1 MKLSKLL
8 LLGAFALATF
18 SGQVSAEELQQPV
31 IQPIAFT
38 LQDDAAADS
47 EAKKWN
53 IFKRD
58 GKALDISGWTQFGY
72 HDRTNARYLDDP
84 LTPLVDEAGLFNDN
98 PKKGT
103 VHQVWFAFDKAYDAD
118 AEGLGFGYHVD
129 VMFGADALDT
139 AAFGNSAGGWDVES
153 SDPDGTG
160 FGWALP
166 QLYLTT
172 QLNDWE
178 ITVGKF
184 YTIVG
189 YEVVQAPGNFFY
201 SHANTMYNSEPF
213 SHTGILASK
222 TTESGLDL
230 TVGYSSGWDTGFQ
243 SNGSN
248 GILGLGKAIGDNISL
263 NYVTTFGDISG
274 TENGY
279 SHSIVMQ
286 IELGEKMDYVFQSD
300 YVATNERYNIGV
312 NQYVFYTVS
321 EDISVGAR
329 LEWWRQGQDLGPGS
343 EYSFTTGINYKPTSR
358 FDMILRPEVRID
370 WNDASQDTVV
380 IFGMDAIIQY

>member
-1 MKLSKLL
+1 
-8 LLGAFALATF
+8 
-18 SGQVSAEELQQPV
+18 
-31 IQPIAFT
+31 FT

>member
-1 MKLSKLL
+1 MKLSKLV

-58 GKALDISGWTQFGY
+58 DKALDISGWTQFGY
-72 HDRTNARYLDDP
+72 HDHNN
-84 LTPLVDEAGLFNDN
+84 GLFNDN
-98 PKKGT
+98 EKKGT

-118 AEGLGFGYHVD
+118 AEGLGFGYHFD
-129 VMFGADALDT
+129 LMYGADAPDT
-139 AAFGNSAGGWDVES
+139 SAFGQTTGWDVET
-153 SDPDGTG
+153 SDPDGNG
-160 FGWALP
+160 FGWAMP
-166 QLYLTT
+166 QMYLTT
-172 QLNDWE
+172 QLNDWT

-201 SHANTMYNSEPF
+201 SHAKTMYNSEPF
-213 SHTGILASK
+213 THTGILASK
-222 TTESGLDL
+222 TTETGLDL
-230 TVGYSSGWDTGFQ
+230 TAGYSSGWDTGFQ
-243 SNGSN
+243 SHGGN

-263 NYVTTFGDISG
+263 NYVTTFGDISD
-274 TENGY
+274 TESGY
-279 SHSIVMQ
+279 THSVVMQ

-300 YVATNERYNIGV
+300 YVDTNERYHIGV

-329 LEWWRQGQDLGPGS
+329 LEWWRNGTDLGADS
-343 EYSFTTGINYKPTSR
+343 QYSVTSGINYRPTSR

-370 WNDASQDTVV
+370 WDDSSTDTIV

>member
-1 MKLSKLL
+1 MKLSKLV
-8 LLGAFALATF
+8 LLGAFALASF

-58 GKALDISGWTQFGY
+58 DKALDISGWTQFGY
-72 HDRTNARYLDDP
+72 HDHNN
-84 LTPLVDEAGLFNDN
+84 GLFNDN
-98 PKKGT
+98 EKKGT

-118 AEGLGFGYHVD
+118 AEGLGFGYHFDLVY
-129 VMFGADALDT
+129 GADAPDT
-139 AAFGNSAGGWDVES
+139 SAFGQTEGWDVES
-153 SDPDGTG
+153 SDPDGNG
-160 FGWALP
+160 FGWAMP
-166 QLYLTT
+166 QMYLET
-172 QLNDWE
+172 QFKDWT

-201 SHANTMYNSEPF
+201 SHAKTMYNSEPF
-213 SHTGILASK
+213 THTGILASK
-222 TTESGLDL
+222 TTETGLDV
-230 TVGYSSGWDTGFQ
+230 TAGYSSGLDTGFQ
-243 SNGSN
+243 SHGGN

-263 NYVTTFGDISG
+263 NYVTTFGDISD

-279 SHSIVMQ
+279 THSVVMQ

-300 YVATNERYNIGV
+300 YVDTNERYQIGV

-321 EDISVGAR
+321 EDVSVGAR
-329 LEWWRQGQDLGPGS
+329 LEWWRNGNNLGADS
-343 EYSFTTGINYKPTSR
+343 QYSVTSGINYRPTSR
-358 FDMILRPEVRID
+358 FNMILRPEVRID
-370 WNDASQDTVV
+370 WDHTSTDTIV

>member
-1 MKLSKLL
+1 MGDKNMKLSKLS

-18 SGQVSAEELQQPV
+18 GGQVSAEEIQTKV
-31 IQPIAFT
+31 VQPITFT

-58 GKALDISGWTQFGY
+58 DKDLDISGWTQFGY
-72 HDRTNARYLDDP
+72 HDHST
-84 LTPLVDEAGLFNDN
+84 GLFNDN

-118 AEGLGFGYHVD
+118 AEGLGFGYHFD
-129 VMFGADALDT
+129 LLYGADAPNT
-139 AAFGNSAGGWDVES
+139 AAFGNANGGWDNES

-160 FGWALP
+160 FGWAMP
-166 QLYLTT
+166 QMYVET
-172 QLNDWE
+172 QVNDWT
-178 ITVGKF
+178 IIVGKF

-201 SHANTMYNSEPF
+201 SHAKTMNNSEPF
-213 SHTGILASK
+213 THTGILASK

-230 TVGYSSGWDTGFQ
+230 TAGYSSGWDTGFQ

-248 GILGLGKAIGDNISL
+248 GILGLGKAIDDNISL

-279 SHSIVMQ
+279 THSVVMQ
-286 IELGEKMDYVFQSD
+286 IELGEKMSYVFQSD
-300 YVATNERYNIGV
+300 YVDTNERYNIGV

-321 EDISVGAR
+321 EDVSVGAR
-329 LEWWRQGQDLGPGS
+329 LEWWRDGDNLGQGS
-343 EYSFTTGINYKPTSR
+343 EYSFTSGVNYRPTSR
-358 FDMILRPEVRID
+358 FDLILRPEVRID
-370 WNDASQDTVV
+370 WDALSDNT
-380 IFGMDAIIQY
+380 ITTFGMDAIVQY

>member
-1 MKLSKLL
+1 MNMKLSKLL

-18 SGQVSAEELQQPV
+18 SGQVFAEELQQPV
-31 IQPIAFT
+31 ITPIAFT
-38 LQDDAAADS
+38 LQDDS

-58 GKALDISGWTQFGY
+58 DKALDISGWTQFGY
-72 HDRTNARYLDDP
+72 HDHNN
-84 LTPLVDEAGLFNDN
+84 GLFNDHE
-98 PKKGT
+98 KKGT

-118 AEGLGFGYHVD
+118 AKGLGLGYHFD
-129 VMFGADALDT
+129 LMYGADAPNT
-139 AAFGNSAGGWDVES
+139 SAIGQTTGWDVES
-153 SDPDGTG
+153 SDQGNG
-160 FGWALP
+160 FGWAMP
-166 QLYLTT
+166 QMYVETEF
-172 QLNDWE
+172 NDWT

-184 YTIVG
+184 YSVVG

-201 SHANTMYNSEPF
+201 SHSKAMNNSEPRT
-213 SHTGILASK
+213 HTGVLGSK

-230 TVGYSSGWDTGFQ
+230 TAGYSSGWNTGFQ
-243 SNGSN
+243 SHGGN
-248 GILGLGKAIGDNISL
+248 GILGLGKAIGDNVSL
-263 NYVTTFGDISG
+263 NYVATFGDLSD

-279 SHSIVMQ
+279 SHSVVMQ

-300 YVATNERYNIGV
+300 YVDTNERYHIGV

-321 EDISVGAR
+321 DDVSVGAR
-329 LEWWRQGQDLGPGS
+329 LEWWRSGPDLSAGS
-343 EYSFTTGINYKPTSR
+343 EYSVTSGINYRPTSR

-370 WNDASQDTVV
+370 WDDTSTDTIV

>member
-47 EAKKWN
+47 EGKKWN

-58 GKALDISGWTQFGY
+58 DKALDISGWTQFGY
-72 HDRTNARYLDDP
+72 HDRTNAQYKGP
-84 LTPLVDEAGLFNDN
+84 GNEGLFNDN

-129 VMFGADALDT
+129 VMYGADAPDT
-139 AAFGNSAGGWDVES
+139 SAFGNQNGGWDVES
-153 SDPDGTG
+153 SDPDGNG

-166 QLYLTT
+166 QLYVTT
-172 QLNDWE
+172 EFNDWE

-230 TVGYSSGWDTGFQ
+230 TAGYSSGWDTGFQ

-263 NYVTTFGDISG
+263 NYVTTFGDISD
-274 TENGY
+274 TESGY
-279 SHSIVMQ
+279 SHSVVMQ

-300 YVATNERYNIGV
+300 YVDTNERYNIGV
-312 NQYVFYTVS
+312 NQYVFYTIS
-321 EDISVGAR
+321 EDVSVGAR
-329 LEWWRQGQDLGPGS
+329 LEWWRQGSNQGVGS
-343 EYSFTTGINYKPTSR
+343 EYSFTTGVNYRPTSR

-370 WNDASQDTVV
+370 WNGASTDTIA

>member
-18 SGQVSAEELQQPV
+18 SGQVFAEELQQPV

-38 LQDDAAADS
+38 LQDDS

-58 GKALDISGWTQFGY
+58 DKALDVSGWTQFGY
-72 HDRTNARYLDDP
+72 HDHNN
-84 LTPLVDEAGLFNDN
+84 GLFNDHE
-98 PKKGT
+98 KKGT

-118 AEGLGFGYHVD
+118 AKGLGLGYHFD
-129 VMFGADALDT
+129 LMYGADAPNT
-139 AAFGNSAGGWDVES
+139 SAIGQTTGWDVES
-153 SDPDGTG
+153 SDEGNG
-160 FGWALP
+160 FGWAMP
-166 QLYLTT
+166 QMYVETEF
-172 QLNDWE
+172 NDWT

-184 YTIVG
+184 YSVVG

-201 SHANTMYNSEPF
+201 SHSKAMNNSEPRT
-213 SHTGILASK
+213 HTGILGSK

-230 TVGYSSGWDTGFQ
+230 TAGYSSGWNTGFQ
-243 SNGSN
+243 SHGSN

-263 NYVTTFGDISG
+263 NYVATFGDLSDG
-274 TENGY
+274 TGSLPAENGY
-279 SHSIVMQ
+279 SHSVVMQ

-300 YVATNERYNIGV
+300 YVDTNERYHIGV

-329 LEWWRQGQDLGPGS
+329 LEWWRSGQNLGQDS
-343 EYSFTTGINYKPTSR
+343 QYSFTSGVNYRPTSR

-370 WNDASQDTVV
+370 WDNTSTDTIV

>member
-1 MKLSKLL
+1 MKLSKLV

-38 LQDDAAADS
+38 LQDDAVADS
-47 EAKKWN
+47 ESKKWN

-72 HDRTNARYLDDP
+72 HDHNN
-84 LTPLVDEAGLFNDN
+84 GLFNTN
-98 PKKGT
+98 EKKGT

-118 AEGLGFGYHVD
+118 AEGLGFGYHFD
-129 VMFGADALDT
+129 LMYGADAPDT
-139 AAFGNSAGGWDVES
+139 SAFGQTQGWDVES
-153 SDPDGTG
+153 SDQGNG
-160 FGWALP
+160 FGWAMP
-166 QLYLTT
+166 QMYIET
-172 QLNDWE
+172 QVNDWTL
-178 ITVGKF
+178 TVGKF

-201 SHANTMYNSEPF
+201 SHAKTMYNSEPF
-213 SHTGILASK
+213 THTGILASK
-222 TTESGLDL
+222 TTETGLDL
-230 TVGYSSGWDTGFQ
+230 TAGYSSGWDTGF
-243 SNGSN
+243 SSHGSN

-263 NYVTTFGDISG
+263 NYVTTFGDISD
-274 TENGY
+274 TESGY
-279 SHSIVMQ
+279 THSVVMQ

-300 YVATNERYNIGV
+300 YVDTNERYHIGV

-329 LEWWRQGQDLGPGS
+329 LEWWRDGNNLGADS
-343 EYSFTTGINYKPTSR
+343 EYSVTTGINYRPTSR

-370 WNDASQDTVV
+370 WDDSSTDTIV